1 MEVDIHGAVWTDR
14 QPAVVFKAKRKIMPG
29 EELTISYYPEG
40 MRVSALFRV
49 YLNNAI
55 DSFP

>member
-1 MEVDIHGAVWTDR
+1 MEVDIYGAVWTDR
-14 QPAVVFKAKRKIMPG
+14 QPVVAFKAKRRIMPG

-40 MRVSALFRV
+40 MRVSVFFRV
-49 YLNNAI
+49 YLNNSI